1 MNIYIRGLNNFP
13 TDDWGV
19 SALMGFR
26 LKGVNVH
33 FYEDVQ
39 EIPLNRNSMVIGY
52 VEDTKW
58 FFEQME
64 WKVPYRLTLPLDL
77 DKNKFLKRDVKQFW
91 RYEDVLEQT
100 DIKFPYFLKPIKVKT
115 FYPSIIKHSGDL
127 TSYEKCEEFLI
138 SQLIDIVS
146 EYRCYI
152 IDKKIVGCYNYLGSI
167 YEYPN
172 LKLVDQMISEFE
184 NAPIGY
190 SIDVA
195 LLENGETCLI
205 ECNDGWSLGNY
216 GLEPKLYTRLL
227 TERWIEIL
235 KNNPVNL

>member
-1 MNIYIRGLNNFP
+1 MNVYIRALNNFP

-26 LKGVNVH
+26 MKGANVK
-33 FYEDVQ
+33 FYEDIEEV
-39 EIPLNRNSMVIGY
+39 PLNRNSMIVGY
-52 VEDTKW
+52 IEDTKW
-58 FFEQME
+58 FFEQMG
-64 WKVPYRLTLPLDL
+64 WKVDYNLTLPLDL
-77 DKNKFLKRDVKQFW
+77 NKDKFLKRKTAKIIEFKT
-91 RYEDVLEQT
+91 LLHHNNS
-100 DIKFPYFLKPIKVKT
+100 IKFPYFLKPINVKT
-115 FYPSIIKHSGDL
+115 FYPSIIKNENDL
-127 TSYEKCEEFLI
+127 APYENCKHFLI

-152 IDKKIVGCYNYLGSI
+152 IDRKIVGCYNYLGDF
-167 YEYPN
+167 YQYPN

-184 NAPIGY
+184 DAPIGY

-195 LLENGETCLI
+195 VLKNGETCLI

-235 KNNPVNL
+235 KQNPII